1 MTQRLN
7 VVQDMKR
14 AASRVVARVTDAVL
28 PQALTARL
36 RDERSWREWV
46 DGLSADLL
54 DDLALAPPHAKREL
68 FRRNVK
74 LVEIETHAKCN
85 RLCSFCPNVDG
96 NRLKNEKLTDAA
108 MLNRVFDELGS
119 IDYRRQI
126 KVARYSEPLRNPES
140 LYACISSARTRVPNA
155 ELAIVTNTDY
165 LKPSVLDQLVAAGLD
180 VMYMSIY
187 LRDKERWST
196 ELARAY
202 NARLAHTLG
211 LAETA
216 RSETSSVV
224 RYSYEYKGM
233 TVRSACINFDE
244 NGSNRG
250 GLLAQYSDQLRKGP
264 CREPFETFV
273 IDYTGDVMPCCNLL
287 SDRPE
292 HRNYI
297 IGNLLDAH
305 ASIFD
310 LYAGKLSS
318 WRRGMV
324 TFGQKQQ
331 PCCDMPTSRCARWEY
346 FVDRLTSRQE
356 TFVAEVFGTGLGGSE
371 RQVEAAIWIPR

>member
-1 MTQRLN
+1 MSLTNL
-7 VVQDMKR
+7 
-14 AASRVVARVTDAVL
+14 AASTIDARS
-28 PQALTARL
+28 
-36 RDERSWREWV
+36 RS
-46 DGLSADLL
+46 
-54 DDLALAPPHAKREL
+54 
-68 FRRNVK
+68 
-74 LVEIETHAKCN
+74 
-85 RLCSFCPNVDG
+85 
-96 NRLKNEKLTDAA
+96 
-108 MLNRVFDELGS
+108 
-119 IDYRRQI
+119 
-126 KVARYSEPLRNPES
+126 RYSEPLRNPES
-140 LYACISSARTRVPNA
+140 LYGCISSARARVPNA

-165 LKPSVLDQLVAAGLD
+165 LKPTVLDQLVAAGLD
-180 VMYMSIY
+180 VMYRSIY
-187 LRDKERWST
+187 LRDKERWGT
-196 ELARAY
+196 ELGRAY

-233 TVRSACINFDE
+233 TGRSACINFDE

-250 GLLAQYSDQLRKGP
+250 DLLAQYSDQLCKGP

-318 WRRGMV
+318 WRRSMV

-331 PCCDMPTSRCARWEY
+331 PCATCRHRDVLDGSILSIASRL
-346 FVDRLTSRQE
+346 DRKLSLLK
-356 TFVAEVFGTGLGGSE
+356 FSE
-371 RQVEAAIWIPR
+371 QALVGPSDR